1 MQKMS
6 WLAAFGLT
14 AMAISGVVLAHHSHA
29 MFDHSREVTLTG
41 KVTNFAYTNPHA
53 FLYIDVEGDDGGTVN
68 YWIEMSNIPN
78 MIRRGVSPRTFNVG
92 DVVTVNIHPL
102 MDGRPGGNYITITAA
117 DGKTYD

>member
-1 MQKMS
+1 MKKLS
-6 WLAAFGLT
+6 LVGAIGLI
-14 AMAISGVVLAHHSHA
+14 ALAISGLVQAHHSHA

-41 KVTNFAYTNPHA
+41 TVTNFAYTNPHA

-78 MIRRGVSPRTFNVG
+78 MIRRGVSPKTFNAG

-102 MDGRPGGNYITITAA
+102 MDGRPGGNYITITDAA
-117 DGKTYD
+117 GKTYD

>member
-6 WLAAFGLT
+6 LVGTIGLLALAVSGL
-14 AMAISGVVLAHHSHA
+14 ARAHHSHA

-41 KVTNFAYTNPHA
+41 KVTNFAFTNPHA
-53 FLYIDVEGDDGGTVN
+53 FLYIDVEAEGGEVVN
-68 YWIEMSNIPN
+68 YWVEMSNIPN

-92 DVVTVNIHPL
+92 DVVTVNFHPL
-102 MDGRPGGNYITITAA
+102 MDGRPGGNYITVKAA